1 MLQIPPSP
9 LSINKILIS
18 SRALNLLPT
27 ILLSRR
33 INHKKERIIQ
43 VYFTIDISDYNARSE
58 EPIASSSHSRDIAS
72 RFLHALRLRRTGF
85 TFRTKLAFIGPR
97 IGRAVSIP
105 VEPIFNGFIT
115 PAPSIEFFSPL
126 LFSWTRFGSF
136 VSSECVR
143 LPIFLRILRVDSRR
157 MGKEIIIFE
166 GKSLR
171 NWEQIDVS
179 ND

>member
-27 ILLSRR
+27 ILLSSR
-33 INHKKERIIQ
+33 INHKKKRIIQ

-115 PAPSIEFFSPL
+115 PAPSIEFLTPL
-126 LFSWTRFGSF
+126 RSSFRGRASARACLERVRSIADFFKNSKSRFD
-136 VSSECVR
+136 EW
-143 LPIFLRILRVDSRR
+143 
-157 MGKEIIIFE
+157 GK
-166 GKSLR
+166 KL
-171 NWEQIDVS
+171 
-179 ND
+179 